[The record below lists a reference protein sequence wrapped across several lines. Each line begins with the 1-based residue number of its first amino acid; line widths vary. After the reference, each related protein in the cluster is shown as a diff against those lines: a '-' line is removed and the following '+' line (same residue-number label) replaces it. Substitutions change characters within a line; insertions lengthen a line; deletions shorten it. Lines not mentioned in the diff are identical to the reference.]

1 MDKPR
6 TKLRPIALLLLLWG
20 AVHVWAQEEGDTTVA
35 PAKAVL
41 RVVPRVTVSET
52 FTDNVDLGSSGNRR
66 SEQITE
72 VAPGIHISQ
81 DSGRINGFFDYAL
94 RVLGYSQGTHDTSVL
109 HALSSVVRADALNHW
124 LFIDFSG
131 DITQQSVSALGP
143 QPGGAGFLN
152 FGNGNFTEFS
162 RYSLSPFVQGSLGEQ
177 VNYVARVSRAITH
190 SNAAQ
195 ATDVG
200 ESQAALNLSS
210 STALGRLGWVADA
223 SRYDVDYSAGR
234 ATEADLVDLGVSLAF
249 TPQLLGVAKV
259 GRESSNYTSVD
270 KQQYDTH
277 DLSLSW
283 RPSAAVHASAAVGH
297 RSFGDTHALDLEYH
311 TPLVNVR
318 LGSRRDISAVPG
330 QVLPVLLV
338 PAQGPAVVGNF
349 VTTAVAVQNRQ
360 DLSVSLQG
368 VRDTVTLGLS
378 QSDNQRLDTLANTVD
393 SLSSAAVHQ
402 TGVNL
407 EYSHRLTPRHTLGAQ
422 AGWQK
427 ATASAGQADSQLQEL
442 SLNLQ
447 SKLWRNGL
455 ASVGV
460 RRAVFTGATPYEE
473 NALTLRLTAEF

>member
-1 MDKPR
+1 M
-6 TKLRPIALLLLLWG
+6 
-20 AVHVWAQEEGDTTVA
+20 
-35 PAKAVL
+35 
-41 RVVPRVTVSET
+41 
-52 FTDNVDLGSSGNRR
+52 
-66 SEQITE
+66 
-72 VAPGIHISQ
+72 
-81 DSGRINGFFDYAL
+81 
-94 RVLGYSQGTHDTSVL
+94 
-109 HALSSVVRADALNHW
+109 
-124 LFIDFSG
+124 
-131 DITQQSVSALGP
+131 
-143 QPGGAGFLN
+143 
-152 FGNGNFTEFS
+152 
-162 RYSLSPFVQGSLGEQ
+162 
-177 VNYVARVSRAITH
+177 
-190 SNAAQ
+190 
-195 ATDVG
+195 
-200 ESQAALNLSS
+200 
-210 STALGRLGWVADA
+210 
-223 SRYDVDYSAGR
+223 
-234 ATEADLVDLGVSLAF
+234 
-249 TPQLLGVAKV
+249 
-259 GRESSNYTSVD
+259 D
-270 KQQYDTH
+270 KQQFDTR

-283 RPSAAVHASAAVGH
+283 RPSAAVQASAAVGH

-311 TPLVNVR
+311 TPLVSVR

-338 PAQGPAVVGNF
+338 PAQGPVQGPVVVGNF

-407 EYSHRLTPRHTLGAQ
+407 EYSHRLTPRYTLGAQ

-427 ATASAGQADSQLQEL
+427 ATAAAGQPDSQLQEL